1 MAEVVSM
8 PRQGQSV
15 ETCLITK
22 WLKKPGDH
30 VEKGEL
36 LFSYETDKAAFDE
49 EAPASGTLLAVFFE
63 EGDEVPVLTHVAAI
77 GEEGEDIS
85 GLHPEQTSREEG
97 TAAPEK
103 ASGKGEPVSPGG
115 QRDAQEQREP
125 GNQRNVQ
132 KQRHAR
138 DQSDTGEQRGGREQ
152 RDSGKQSGYREQ
164 AGRSSQPDGSSRPAG
179 GTGRLRVSPRA
190 RRMAESAGISLHLVR
205 GTGPNGRI
213 IARDIEQWQAEHPSG
228 SRISA
233 PSDSSKT
240 MQTSGGRQEEAVV
253 PPTGEYEEVSMSRMR
268 IIIADNMMRSL
279 RESAQLTHHASADA
293 RGILTLR
300 KAVKAGEEKS
310 LPPDTNL
317 NDMVCYAAVRA
328 LSATPQMNAHFMG
341 DRIRIFHSVHLGM
354 AVDTER
360 GLMVPVLRHAERYSL
375 GGLGQALKDL
385 ARSCKEGTIDPD
397 LLRPEAGTFTVSN
410 LGSYGIEMFTPVLN
424 LPQCGILGVNT
435 ITHRPA
441 DLGDGSMGF
450 VPRLGLSLT
459 YDHRA
464 IDGAPASAFLA
475 RVRDELENI

>member
-1 MAEVVSM
+1 MAEVVTM

-15 ETCLITK
+15 ETCIITK
-22 WLKKPGDH
+22 WLKKPGDY

-49 EAPASGTLLAVFFE
+49 EAPASGTLLAIFFE

-85 GLHPEQTSREEG
+85 GLHPEQASREESAPAPAE
-97 TAAPEK
+97 AAGENEP
-103 ASGKGEPVSPGG
+103 ASSGERSGP
-115 QRDAQEQREP
+115 
-125 GNQRNVQ
+125 
-132 KQRHAR
+132 
-138 DQSDTGEQRGGREQ
+138 
-152 RDSGKQSGYREQ
+152 GKQPGSPSHPDPS
-164 AGRSSQPDGSSRPAG
+164 AQPAE
-179 GTGRLRVSPRA
+179 GTGKLRISPRA
-190 RRMAESAGISLHLVR
+190 RKMAESAGIALHLVR

-213 IARDIEQWQAEHPSG
+213 IARDIEQWQAKHPSG
-228 SRISA
+228 SRITA
-233 PSDSSKT
+233 PPSGNSKT
-240 MQTSGGRQEEAVV
+240 MHPPGSRQEAATA
-253 PPTGEYEEVSMSRMR
+253 PPTDEYEEVSLSRMR
-268 IIIADNMMRSL
+268 SIIADNMMRSL

-293 RGILTLR
+293 RTILTLR
-300 KAVKAGEEKS
+300 KAVKTGEDKS

-328 LSATPQMNAHFMG
+328 LTATPEMNAHFMD
-341 DRIRIFHSVHLGM
+341 DRIRKFHTVHLGM

-385 ARSCKEGTIDPD
+385 AKSCKEGTIDPD
-397 LLRPEAGTFTVSN
+397 LLRPETGTFTISN
-410 LGSYGIEMFTPVLN
+410 LGAYGIEMFTPVLN

-435 ITHRPA
+435 ITYHPA